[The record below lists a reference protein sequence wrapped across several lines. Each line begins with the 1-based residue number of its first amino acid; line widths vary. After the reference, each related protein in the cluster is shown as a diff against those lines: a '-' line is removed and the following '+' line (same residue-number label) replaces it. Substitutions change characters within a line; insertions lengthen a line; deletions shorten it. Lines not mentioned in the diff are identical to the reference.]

1 MKCSSNRLTLLLTLL
16 AMLLSGVAMAE
27 VPTISAR
34 FSKDSLEV
42 GDVVEY
48 TIDIET
54 DRAIEIGL
62 PDFDGNLSSKQLKE
76 RAKAKLKMSTYEE
89 YDEDVFELIEEYPL
103 DTLSDEGRRLTLRK
117 RYLLAVME
125 TGDIPI
131 RPSII
136 YFDKNREHPDTLIS
150 DQTLVLSVARYMELD
165 TTLFLKAD
173 PTQQQGFGVDNELA
187 NTMLKDD
194 GLYTQ
199 KNLPFIF
206 SEIRDYTIYGVIV
219 LIILSLVAWYAVWYM
234 RNKWQGRVR
243 EVKPAPKL
251 PPHVVAIKALDELRN
266 RKLWQNGKHKLY
278 YSTLTEILR
287 LYIEGRW
294 DVGALEMT
302 SDEII
307 TALRDVDIKHDS
319 RSNLITILRTADM
332 VKFAKALPEAE
343 ENEQLFTYAYYFVEN
358 TKSVTAEHNEQ
369 KRDITFET
377 KIEE

>member
-1 MKCSSNRLTLLLTLL
+1 
-16 AMLLSGVAMAE
+16 MLLSGVAMAE

-62 PDFDGNLSSKQLKE
+62 PDFDGNLSPKQLKE

-206 SEIRDYTIYGVIV
+206 SEIRDYTIYGVIA

>member
-1 MKCSSNRLTLLLTLL
+1 MKCSSNRFSLLLTAL
-16 AMLLSGVAMAE
+16 AILLSGVTMAE

-34 FSKDSLEV
+34 FSRDSVEV

-48 TIDIET
+48 IIDIEKDIAT
-54 DRAIEIGL
+54 QIGV
-62 PDFDGNLSSKQLKE
+62 PIFDGNLTPKE
-76 RAKAKLKMSTYEE
+76 RQEQAKAKLKMSTYEE
-89 YDEDVFELIEEYPL
+89 YDEDIFELIEDYPL
-103 DTLSDEGRRLTLRK
+103 DTLKNEGRRLTLRK

-125 TGDIPI
+125 TGNIPM
-131 RPSII
+131 RPTIL
-136 YFDKNREHPDTLIS
+136 YFDKNREQPDTLIS
-150 DQTLVLSVARYMELD
+150 DDTLVLRVARYMELD

-173 PTQQQGFGVDNELA
+173 PTQQQGFGVDTERA
-187 NTMLKDD
+187 NSMLKDD
-194 GLYTQ
+194 GIYTQ

-206 SEIRDYTIYGVIV
+206 AEIRDYAIYGVIA
-219 LIILSLVAWYAVWYM
+219 LIILSLVVWYIVWYM
-234 RNKWQGRVR
+234 RNKWQGRR
-243 EVKPAPKL
+243 RDVKPAPKL
-251 PPHVVAIKALDELRN
+251 PPHVIAIKALDELQN

-294 DVGALEMT
+294 SVGALEMT

-307 TALRDVDIKHDS
+307 SALRDVDIKHDS
-319 RSNLITILRTADM
+319 RSNLIAILRTADM

-358 TKSVTAEHNEQ
+358 TKSVDAEHNEQ

>member
-1 MKCSSNRLTLLLTLL
+1 MF
-16 AMLLSGVAMAE
+16 LSGVAMAE

-34 FSKDSLEV
+34 FSRDSVEV

-48 TIDIET
+48 IIDIEKDIAT
-54 DRAIEIGL
+54 QIGVPL
-62 PDFDGNLSSKQLKE
+62 FDGNLTPKE
-76 RAKAKLKMSTYEE
+76 RQEQAKAKLKMSTYEE
-89 YDEDVFELIEEYPL
+89 YDEDIFELIEDYPL
-103 DTLSDEGRRLTLRK
+103 DTLKNEGRRLTLRK

-125 TGDIPI
+125 TGNIPM
-131 RPSII
+131 RPTIL
-136 YFDKNREHPDTLIS
+136 YFDKNREQPDTLIS
-150 DQTLVLSVARYMELD
+150 DDTLVLRVARYMELD

-173 PTQQQGFGVDNELA
+173 PTQQQGFGVDTERA
-187 NTMLKDD
+187 NSMLKDD
-194 GLYTQ
+194 GIYTQ

-206 SEIRDYTIYGVIV
+206 AEIRDYAIYGVIA
-219 LIILSLVAWYAVWYM
+219 LIILSLVVWYIVWYM
-234 RNKWQGRVR
+234 RNKWQGRSR
-243 EVKPAPKL
+243 DVKPAPKL
-251 PPHVVAIKALDELRN
+251 PPHVIAIKALDELQN

-294 DVGALEMT
+294 SVGALEMT
-302 SDEII
+302 SHEILK
-307 TALRDVDIKHDS
+307 ALNNVDIKSDS
-319 RSNLITILRTADM
+319 RSNLMEILFTADM

-358 TKSVTAEHNEQ
+358 TKSVDAEHNEQ

>member
-1 MKCSSNRLTLLLTLL
+1 MKCSSNRFSLLLIVL
-16 AMLLSGVAMAE
+16 AMFLSGVAMAE

-34 FSKDSLEV
+34 FSRDSVEV

-48 TIDIET
+48 IIDIEKDIAT
-54 DRAIEIGL
+54 QIGVPL
-62 PDFDGNLSSKQLKE
+62 FDGNLTPKE
-76 RAKAKLKMSTYEE
+76 RQEQAKAKLKMSTYEE
-89 YDEDVFELIEEYPL
+89 YDEDIFELIEDYPL
-103 DTLSDEGRRLTLRK
+103 DTLKNEGRRLTLRK

-125 TGDIPI
+125 TGNIPM
-131 RPSII
+131 RPTIL
-136 YFDKNREHPDTLIS
+136 YFDKNREQPDTLIS
-150 DQTLVLSVARYMELD
+150 DDTLVLRVARYMELD

-173 PTQQQGFGVDNELA
+173 PTQQQGFGVDTERA
-187 NTMLKDD
+187 NSMLKDD
-194 GLYTQ
+194 GIYTQ

-206 SEIRDYTIYGVIV
+206 AEIRDYAIYGVIA
-219 LIILSLVAWYAVWYM
+219 LIILSLVVWYIVWYM
-234 RNKWQGRVR
+234 RNKWQGRSR
-243 EVKPAPKL
+243 DVKPAPKL
-251 PPHVVAIKALDELRN
+251 PPHVIAIKALDELQN

-294 DVGALEMT
+294 SVGALEMT
-302 SDEII
+302 SHEILK
-307 TALRDVDIKHDS
+307 ALNNVDIKSDS
-319 RSNLITILRTADM
+319 RSNLMEILFTADM

-358 TKSVTAEHNEQ
+358 TKSVDAEHNEQ

>member
-1 MKCSSNRLTLLLTLL
+1 MKCSSNRFSLLLTAL
-16 AMLLSGVAMAE
+16 AILLSGVAMAE

-34 FSKDSLEV
+34 FSRDSVEV

-48 TIDIET
+48 IIDIEKDIAT
-54 DRAIEIGL
+54 QIGVPL
-62 PDFDGNLSSKQLKE
+62 FDGNLTPKE
-76 RAKAKLKMSTYEE
+76 RQEQAKAKLKMSTYEE
-89 YDEDVFELIEEYPL
+89 YDEDIFELIEDYPL
-103 DTLSDEGRRLTLRK
+103 DTLKNEGRRLTLRK

-125 TGDIPI
+125 TGNIPM
-131 RPSII
+131 RPTIL
-136 YFDKNREHPDTLIS
+136 YFDKNREQPDTLIS
-150 DQTLVLSVARYMELD
+150 DDTLVLRVSRYMELD

-173 PTQQQGFGVDNELA
+173 PTQQQGFGVDTERA
-187 NTMLKDD
+187 NSMLKDD
-194 GLYTQ
+194 GIYTQ

-206 SEIRDYTIYGVIV
+206 AEIRDYAIYGVIA
-219 LIILSLVAWYAVWYM
+219 LIIMSLVVWYIVWYM
-234 RNKWQGRVR
+234 RNKWQGRSR
-243 EVKPAPKL
+243 DVKPAPKL
-251 PPHVVAIKALDELRN
+251 PPHVIAIKALDELQN

-294 DVGALEMT
+294 SVGALEMT

-307 TALRDVDIKHDS
+307 SALRDVDIKHDS
-319 RSNLITILRTADM
+319 RSNLIAILRTADM

-358 TKSVTAEHNEQ
+358 TKSVDAEHNEQ

>member
-1 MKCSSNRLTLLLTLL
+1 MNYSSNRFTLLLIVL

-34 FSKDSLEV
+34 FSKDSIEV
-42 GDVVEY
+42 GDLVEY
-48 TIDIET
+48 IIDIEK
-54 DRAIEIGL
+54 DRATEIGV
-62 PDFDGNLSSKQLKE
+62 PDFDGNLSPKE
-76 RAKAKLKMSTYEE
+76 IQEQAKAKLKMSTYEE
-89 YDEDVFELIEEYPL
+89 YDEDIFELVEDFPL
-103 DTLSDEGRRLTLRK
+103 DTLKNEGRRVTLRK

-125 TGDIPI
+125 TGSIPI
-131 RPSII
+131 RPTIL
-136 YFDKNREHPDTLIS
+136 YFDKNREVPDTLVS
-150 DQTLVLSVARYMELD
+150 DDTLVLSVARYMELD

-173 PTQQQGFGVDNELA
+173 PTQQQGFGVDTERA
-187 NTMLKDD
+187 NAMLKDE
-194 GLYTQ
+194 GIYTQ
-199 KNLPFIF
+199 KHLPFIF
-206 SEIRDYTIYGVIV
+206 AEIRDYAIYGLIA
-219 LIILSLVAWYAVWYM
+219 LIILSLVVWYVVWYM
-234 RNKWQGRVR
+234 RNKWQGRGR
-243 EVKPAPKL
+243 ELKPAPKL

-294 DVGALEMT
+294 AVGALEMT
-302 SDEII
+302 SHEII
-307 TALRDVDIKHDS
+307 KALYDVDINSES
-319 RSNLITILRTADM
+319 RNNLATILITADM

-358 TKSVTAEHNEQ
+358 TKSVDVEHNEE